1 MASSESLLPASWP
14 STDSVDQLTTSSNAP
29 SQASSPWL
37 SSSLA
42 ASPARGLGMHPVAVK
57 SGPGTQSHADSK
69 RSSLTTTTGWE
80 PQDDPGQ
87 REYQA
92 SRRHTSG
99 DANQV
104 SRESHPVAG
113 PENLPHPKS
122 ISSLRSHQRSMLQEC
137 FSDCSSSVYSG
148 PSSTARG
155 IGDIDFIRGDSGSPA
170 GSGAPFQT
178 ATRLKTPSTYQ
189 TPDGATITFPLYA
202 AHQLVCFSN
211 PEDTQAVFGE
221 LLDLTARGEISDEW
235 IMGLVLYPP
244 FLKAVFRLVDT
255 VVPTTKVLQPK
266 SVCARVLEALLTK
279 FSTRFILQQVLGP
292 SLDMD
297 GAVGMRYLI
306 RRGRL
311 KAEKTQSII
320 RGEDVTVIKVVR
332 HAHKIMHATGL
343 MSAASVQA
351 ILLVESMLHEI
362 ASLEQIHEPEIR
374 QFVRGV
380 IILLK
385 NKALRRPG
393 EQPKTDA
400 ARRVAALHLIST
412 LLRTYKRLM
421 DRLDEEWETPIMPQ
435 DDWLLQDLG
444 VSDVFEYLRDEAGD
458 SMVRCMALRVI
469 RDFAIVDA
477 EGVSLWRSL
486 KDVISICVD
495 VLLWK
500 AEWQVGQDDKAKSL
514 EIVKFNP
521 PDDAYQIISRGL
533 PELTTAAMAEGLMVD
548 ERGLL
553 VEPLLYLIVEY
564 SKSRDGSWPSV
575 LSILIQSGLFH
586 LLQEILLE
594 PFGLEGDSHYRS
606 ACRVKAD
613 ACICLTRC
621 LEQMQ
626 AKDMKAVPADMGET
640 LENLS
645 LNADTPTNVRDFA
658 MNALDALNDNAVRSI
673 IQSRRA
679 GSRQRPTV
687 DSTPISPRHDTP
699 HLGCDH
705 ASD

>member
-1 MASSESLLPASWP
+1 
-14 STDSVDQLTTSSNAP
+14 
-29 SQASSPWL
+29 
-37 SSSLA
+37 
-42 ASPARGLGMHPVAVK
+42 
-57 SGPGTQSHADSK
+57 
-69 RSSLTTTTGWE
+69 
-80 PQDDPGQ
+80 
-87 REYQA
+87 
-92 SRRHTSG
+92 
-99 DANQV
+99 
-104 SRESHPVAG
+104 
-113 PENLPHPKS
+113 
-122 ISSLRSHQRSMLQEC
+122 MLQEC

-155 IGDIDFIRGDSGSPA
+155 IGDIDFIRGDSDNPA
-170 GSGAPFQT
+170 ASEAPFQT
-178 ATRLKTPSTYQ
+178 ASRLKTASTYQ

-211 PEDTQAVFGE
+211 PDDTQAVLGE
-221 LLDLTARGEISDEW
+221 LLDLTARGEIGDEW
-235 IMGLVLYPP
+235 ITGLALYPP
-244 FLKAVFRLVDT
+244 FLKAVFRLMDT
-255 VVPTTKVLQPK
+255 VVPTNKVLQPK
-266 SVCARVLEALLTK
+266 SVCARVLEALLTR
-279 FSTRFILQQVLGP
+279 FSTRFILQKVLGP
-292 SLDMD
+292 TLDMD

-311 KAEKTQSII
+311 TAEKTQSII
-320 RGEDVTVIKVVR
+320 RGEDVTVIKVVQ
-332 HAHKIMHATGL
+332 HAHNIMHATGL

-351 ILLVESMLHEI
+351 TLLVESALHEI
-362 ASLEQIHEPEIR
+362 ASLEQIQKPEIR
-374 QFVRGV
+374 QFVRNV
-380 IILLK
+380 IVLLK

-400 ARRVAALHLIST
+400 ARRVAALHLVST

-458 SMVRCMALRVI
+458 PMVRCMALRVI

-486 KDVISICVD
+486 KDVICTCVD

-500 AEWQVGQDDKAKSL
+500 TEWQVGQDDKAVSASVFSLRAILSFRSNKLSTSKKSL
-514 EIVKFNP
+514 EIVKLNP
-521 PDDAYQIISRGL
+521 PDDAYQIISRGP
-533 PELTTAAMAEGLMVD
+533 PEVTTAAMAQGFMVD

-564 SKSRDGSWPSV
+564 SKSRDGSWPSA
-575 LSILIQSGLFH
+575 LSILIESGLFH

-594 PFGLEGDSHYRS
+594 PFGFEGDSYYRS

-621 LEQMQ
+621 LEQMK
-626 AKDMKAVPADMGET
+626 AIDMKAVPDDMGET

-645 LNADTPTNVRDFA
+645 LNEDLPANLRDFA
-658 MNALDALNDNAVRSI
+658 MNALDALD
-673 IQSRRA
+673 Q
-679 GSRQRPTV
+679 
-687 DSTPISPRHDTP
+687 
-699 HLGCDH
+699 
-705 ASD
+705 